1 MAPRVSSG
9 VFPDAFITYD
19 TYEAGTLPPA
29 VPPPPP
35 EQLGEQQ
42 QDNMLLT
49 LPNTTNDPL
58 AIDPSAAHGS
68 TLPPLPALTDSNPRR
83 NSMQQ
88 QQPHHHHHLHQ
99 HHHISHHHAA
109 AAILPSVLD
118 NETSME
124 SDDDD
129 DDDMP
134 DLDQTLDSIHSSGV
148 VTDAE
153 SHDSGG
159 SDNTLTLNRNSAFSD
174 DDVFSPIP
182 SRPTLQQPPLSPNS
196 ILLSFG
202 PNTTVQDL
210 KYFAERGCIVALLQA
225 LKTPH
230 LITLGTRMLADYAK
244 MSDRRVAVAS
254 NRSILDFVVRVLQM
268 ISDSEWL
275 GREYAV
281 ETIRSLTATE
291 ESDKYLMTCPNLLVT
306 LALTARGGPF
316 VTHVEPGGVRTT
328 SPLASEKAR
337 LHACIAIMNLS
348 CGKANKMEIAK
359 FNDILEA
366 MRDVMLQGSPE
377 GILKATTCIKNLS
390 NADANDAS
398 LLACPGLVEALGR
411 TAAATCTLDHGATTC
426 TTNACLALMN
436 LSISKSNK
444 HRVFLT
450 PGVMDALMIVLERT
464 TAQGSSNEAR
474 IKACSALSNLAIG
487 YDNKIPMFS
496 YPGFVDAILNVIL
509 TDVGEARTKAC
520 SILWSFAAEMKNQ
533 IPVSEFGRWRSFLF
547 HCWLKNYA
555 NLLLS
560 TSCSF

>member
-1 MAPRVSSG
+1 MPPRVSSG

-19 TYEAGTLPPA
+19 TYDTGTIPPA
-29 VPPPPP
+29 VPQPLP

-42 QDNMLLT
+42 EENHLLA
-49 LPNTTNDPL
+49 LANTTNDPL
-58 AIDPSAAHGS
+58 AIDPSAVHGS
-68 TLPPLPALTDSNPRR
+68 TLPPLPSLRHTNTITPTRR
-83 NSMQQ
+83 AM
-88 QQPHHHHHLHQ
+88 HHQ
-99 HHHISHHHAA
+99 HHRLASASIF
-109 AAILPSVLD
+109 PSVLD

-129 DDDMP
+129 DDMP
-134 DLDQTLDSIHSSGV
+134 DLDQTFDSIQSLGV

-159 SDNTLTLNRNSAFSD
+159 SDNSLRLNRNSAFAD
-174 DDVFSPIP
+174 DDVYSPIS

-225 LKTPH
+225 LTSPH

-244 MSDRRVAVAS
+244 MNDRRVAVAS

-268 ISDSEWL
+268 LSDPEWL

-306 LALTARGGPF
+306 LALVARGGPF
-316 VTHVEPGGVRTT
+316 VTHVEANGVRTT

-359 FNDILEA
+359 FNDILES

-377 GILKATTCIKNLS
+377 GALKATTCIKNLS

-411 TAAATCTLDHGATTC
+411 TAATTCTLQQGANTC

-444 HRVFLT
+444 HRVFRT
-450 PGVMDALMIVLERT
+450 PGVMDALMLVLERT
-464 TAQGSSNEAR
+464 TAQASSNEAR

-487 YDNKIPMFS
+487 YDNKIPMFA

-520 SILWSFAAEMKNQ
+520 SILWSFAAETKNQ
-533 IPVSEFGRWRSFLF
+533 VPVSTKR
-547 HCWLKNYA
+547 
-555 NLLLS
+555 
-560 TSCSF
+560 